1 MGTLLHC
8 WWKSKLIKSL
18 WKSVCGFLKKKKKK
32 LGRELSYDPTI
43 PLLGIYPE
51 ETIPERDAGAPIF
64 FAVLKEM
71 QMPQYSLQPFL
82 Q

>member
-51 ETIPERDAGAPIF
+51 KIITEKDTRTPVLTVAVFTIGRT
-64 FAVLKEM
+64 
-71 QMPQYSLQPFL
+71 
-82 Q
+82 